1 MIFFFSSKSKP
12 FRKQPCLTGFILLS
26 LLLFNI
32 YQPFKLQAAKNSSG
46 SKVSINLP
54 QTIILKEFIKIISEN
69 TGTVFVYEEKNMR
82 GQMSITAPR
91 NFKVTP
97 EDAFFFFEKI
107 LASQGLAMVRRKESN
122 VVEILPTADAR
133 FSRLPITN
141 DGEKIS
147 AKSGNYV
154 MRLIPIF
161 HANLKGIQST
171 LQPIFSKTGVLL
183 VYEPMNMLIVIDVE
197 SNVSRIVELIDM
209 LDTSAPEGVEQV
221 VTLQQIIHNDVSEIH
236 KTVSELFSNLVRN
249 GKPTKFKLLIETRLN
264 SLFIVANRDT
274 TEEIIELIEKVDVPV
289 EGAKTTIHE
298 LNYSDAAK
306 LVPLITTVFPK
317 TNSIKIVP
325 FAPFNALIIIANPVT
340 TRQIIDLVDQ
350 LDIPRG
356 NRQIM
361 LQQLDYASAKT
372 LAPLLSKIFSDKVIA
387 GKGEGKTS
395 SGSPVKIIAE
405 PRLNALIII
414 ADRLATDRVLQ
425 LISKLDTEQGT
436 SGETQLK
443 LIPLKNTSAKRM
455 ANLLTK
461 IFADKVV
468 AGKGEG
474 NTAKTS
480 PVKIIEEE
488 RLNSLII
495 IAGRIEIDSILS
507 LVKQL
512 DVYQESGKIQSN
524 FKLYHLQHAVAKD
537 MALMLKE
544 VTGKITEVARKD
556 EKPLAGTKAQSKTTK
571 SGTQS
576 EISISADEATN
587 SLLIFAP
594 ADAFKTLDQI
604 IVELDVARMQ
614 VYVEA
619 LVMEVTLSKSLDLGI
634 NWKAAGTTN
643 KNRIITGGFPN
654 GGAFTGPNSS
664 GSLGSATSASADS
677 TIGVLNGN
685 TISIGGQEFFSFGA
699 FVKAVQNNNDVNVLA
714 NPQLMIINNPQE
726 GEVPNINV
734 VSVVPVSPKTVT
746 SASNITTKEYQY
758 KEVGIKLEIK
768 PQISGENSIRL
779 DIAQESSDV
788 VNPGAEAITIFKRT
802 IKTSVIAED
811 GEIIVLG
818 GLIKEKIARDQ
829 DKIPGFGDLP
839 LLGWLFRSKKD
850 QFEKINLLIFIRP
863 NIIRTKADLERVNQN
878 ASSRFKKVKEL
889 NKVTNQVLEDMG
901 LPELSDKAERVTE

>member
-1 MIFFFSSKSKP
+1 
-12 FRKQPCLTGFILLS
+12 
-26 LLLFNI
+26 
-32 YQPFKLQAAKNSSG
+32 
-46 SKVSINLP
+46 
-54 QTIILKEFIKIISEN
+54 
-69 TGTVFVYEEKNMR
+69 
-82 GQMSITAPR
+82 
-91 NFKVTP
+91 
-97 EDAFFFFEKI
+97 
-107 LASQGLAMVRRKESN
+107 
-122 VVEILPTADAR
+122 
-133 FSRLPITN
+133 
-141 DGEKIS
+141 
-147 AKSGNYV
+147 
-154 MRLIPIF
+154 
-161 HANLKGIQST
+161 
-171 LQPIFSKTGVLL
+171 
-183 VYEPMNMLIVIDVE
+183 
-197 SNVSRIVELIDM
+197 
-209 LDTSAPEGVEQV
+209 
-221 VTLQQIIHNDVSEIH
+221 
-236 KTVSELFSNLVRN
+236 
-249 GKPTKFKLLIETRLN
+249 
-264 SLFIVANRDT
+264 
-274 TEEIIELIEKVDVPV
+274 
-289 EGAKTTIHE
+289 
-298 LNYSDAAK
+298 
-306 LVPLITTVFPK
+306 
-317 TNSIKIVP
+317 
-325 FAPFNALIIIANPVT
+325 
-340 TRQIIDLVDQ
+340 
-350 LDIPRG
+350 
-356 NRQIM
+356 
-361 LQQLDYASAKT
+361 
-372 LAPLLSKIFSDKVIA
+372 
-387 GKGEGKTS
+387 
-395 SGSPVKIIAE
+395 
-405 PRLNALIII
+405 
-414 ADRLATDRVLQ
+414 
-425 LISKLDTEQGT
+425 
-436 SGETQLK
+436 
-443 LIPLKNTSAKRM
+443 
-455 ANLLTK
+455 
-461 IFADKVV
+461 VV

-507 LVKQL
+507 LIKQL

>member
-1 MIFFFSSKSKP
+1 V
-12 FRKQPCLTGFILLS
+12 RK
-26 LLLFNI
+26 
-32 YQPFKLQAAKNSSG
+32 KG
-46 SKVSINLP
+46 SK
-54 QTIILKEFIKIISEN
+54 
-69 TGTVFVYEEKNMR
+69 
-82 GQMSITAPR
+82 
-91 NFKVTP
+91 
-97 EDAFFFFEKI
+97 
-107 LASQGLAMVRRKESN
+107 
-122 VVEILPTADAR
+122 VVEILPAADAR
-133 FSRLPITN
+133 FSRLPISK
-141 DGEKIS
+141 DGQKVS
-147 AKSGNYV
+147 AKGGNYV
-154 MRLIPIF
+154 MRLIPIL
-161 HANLKGIQST
+161 HADLKGIQST
-171 LQPIFSKTGVLL
+171 LQPIFSKTGALL

-209 LDTSAPEGVEQV
+209 LDTSAPEAVEQI
-221 VTLQQIIHNDVSEIH
+221 VTLQQIIHNDVTEIH

-249 GKPTKFKLLIETRLN
+249 GKPTKFKLLIEARLN
-264 SLFIVANRDT
+264 SLFIVANRET
-274 TEEIIELIEKVDVPV
+274 TDEIIELIEKVDVPV

-298 LNYSDAAK
+298 LKYSAAAK
-306 LVPLITTVFPK
+306 LVPLISTVFPK
-317 TNSIKIVP
+317 TASIKIVP
-325 FAPFNALIIIANPVT
+325 FTPFNALIIIANPVT
-340 TRQIIDLVDQ
+340 TQQIIDLVDQ

-361 LQQLDYASAKT
+361 LKQLQYASATT
-372 LAPLLSKIFSDKVIA
+372 LAPLLSKIFADKVVA
-387 GKGEGKTS
+387 GKGEGETAA
-395 SGSPVKIIAE
+395 GSPVKIIAE

-414 ADRLATDRVLQ
+414 ADRLATDKVLQ
-425 LISKLDTEQGT
+425 LIAKLDSEQGT

-461 IFADKVV
+461 IFVDRVV
-468 AGKGEG
+468 AGKAEG
-474 NTAKTS
+474 NTAKAS

-495 IAGRIEIDSILS
+495 IAGRLEIERILS

-512 DVYQESGKIQSN
+512 DVFQDSGKVKSN

-537 MALMLKE
+537 IAVLLKE
-544 VTGKITEVARKD
+544 VTGRITEVARKD
-556 EKPLAGTKAQSKTTK
+556 DKPQLEASALSKTAGSGTKSD
-571 SGTQS
+571 
-576 EISISADEATN
+576 ISISADEATN

-594 ADAFKTLDQI
+594 VDAFKTLDQI
-604 IVELDVARMQ
+604 IVELDVPRMQ

-619 LVMEVTLSKSLDLGI
+619 LIMEVSLSKSLDLGI
-634 NWKAAGTTN
+634 NWKAAGATN
-643 KNRIITGGFPN
+643 RGRIITGGFPG
-654 GGAFTGPNSS
+654 GGAFTGD
-664 GSLGSATSASADS
+664 ATSGGTAAIAADTS

-685 TISIGGQEFFSFGA
+685 TISLGGKEFFSFGA

-746 SASNITTKEYQY
+746 SASNITTKEYQF

-818 GLIKEKIARDQ
+818 GLIKEKIARNQ

-839 LLGWLFRSKKD
+839 LIGWLFRSKLD

-863 NIIRTKADLERVNQN
+863 TIIRTKADLERVNQR
-878 ASSRFKKVKEL
+878 ASSRFKKAKEL
-889 NKVTNQVLEDMG
+889 NKVSNQVLEDMG
-901 LPELSDKAERVTE
+901 MPELSE

>member
-1 MIFFFSSKSKP
+1 MIFFFTSISKLL
-12 FRKQPCLTGFILLS
+12 RKHNWLSGFFLLC
-26 LLLFNI
+26 LLLFHI
-32 YQPFKLQAAKNSSG
+32 SQPFELEAAKKKPS

-97 EDAFFFFEKI
+97 QDAFFFFEKI
-107 LASQGLAMVRRKESN
+107 LASQGLAMVRKKGSK
-122 VVEILPTADAR
+122 VVEILPSADAR
-133 FSRLPITN
+133 FSRLPISK
-141 DGEKIS
+141 DGGKIS
-147 AKSGNYV
+147 AKGGNYV
-154 MRLIPIF
+154 MRLIPIV
-161 HANLKGIQST
+161 HADLKGIQST

-197 SNVSRIVELIDM
+197 SNVSRIVELIEM
-209 LDTSAPEGVEQV
+209 LDTSAPEGVEQI
-221 VTLQQIIHNDVSEIH
+221 VTLQKILHNDVTEIH

-249 GKPTKFKLLIETRLN
+249 GKPTQFKLLIEARLN
-264 SLFIVANRDT
+264 SMFIVANRET

-298 LNYSDAAK
+298 LKYSDAAK

-317 TNSIKIVP
+317 TTSIKIVP

-340 TRQIIDLVDQ
+340 TQQIIDLVDQ

-361 LQQLDYASAKT
+361 LQQLNYASATT
-372 LAPLLSKIFSDKVIA
+372 LAPLLSKIFADKVVA
-387 GKGEGKTS
+387 GKGEGATAT
-395 SGSPVKIIAE
+395 GSPVKIIAE

-414 ADRLATDRVLQ
+414 ADRLATDRVLL
-425 LISKLDTEQGT
+425 LIAKLDTEQGT

-461 IFADKVV
+461 IFSDRVV

-474 NTAKTS
+474 NTAKAS

-495 IAGRIEIDSILS
+495 IAGRLEIERILS
-507 LVKQL
+507 LIKQL
-512 DVYQESGKIQSN
+512 DVFQESGKVRSN

-537 MALMLKE
+537 IAVLLKE
-544 VTGKITEVARKD
+544 VTGRISEVSRKD
-556 EKPLAGTKAQSKTTK
+556 EKPQLSKALSKTAG

-576 EISISADEATN
+576 DISISADEATN

-604 IVELDVARMQ
+604 IVELDVPRMQ

-619 LVMEVTLSKSLDLGI
+619 LIMEVTLSKSLDLGI
-634 NWKAAGTTN
+634 NWKAAGATSG
-643 KNRIITGGFPN
+643 NRIITGGFPG
-654 GGAFTGPNSS
+654 GGAFTGD
-664 GSLGSATSASADS
+664 ATTGGTAATTAAQN

-685 TISIGGQEFFSFGA
+685 TISIGGKEFFSFGA

-726 GEVPNINV
+726 GEVPNISV

-746 SASNITTKEYQY
+746 SASNITTTEYQF

-768 PQISGENSIRL
+768 PQISGKNSIRL

-788 VNPGAEAITIFKRT
+788 VNPAANPITIFKRT

-811 GEIIVLG
+811 GKIIVLG
-818 GLIKEKIARDQ
+818 GLIKEKMVRERS
-829 DKIPGFGDLP
+829 KIPGFGDIP
-839 LLGWLFRSKKD
+839 LIGWLFRSKKD
-850 QFEKINLLIFIRP
+850 GFEKINLLIFIRP
-863 NIIRTKADLERVNQN
+863 TIIRTKADLERVNQR
-878 ASSRFKKVKEL
+878 ASSRFKKANEL
-889 NKVTNQVLEDMG
+889 DKISNQVLEDMG
-901 LPELSDKAERVTE
+901 LPELSD

>member
-1 MIFFFSSKSKP
+1 MIFFFTSISKLL
-12 FRKQPCLTGFILLS
+12 RKHNWLSGFFLLC
-26 LLLFNI
+26 LLLFHI
-32 YQPFKLQAAKNSSG
+32 SQPFELEAAKKKPS

-97 EDAFFFFEKI
+97 QDAFFFFEKI
-107 LASQGLAMVRRKESN
+107 LASQGLAMVRKKGSK
-122 VVEILPTADAR
+122 VVEILPSADAR
-133 FSRLPITN
+133 FSRLPISK
-141 DGEKIS
+141 DGGKIS
-147 AKSGNYV
+147 AKGGNYV
-154 MRLIPIF
+154 MRLIPIV
-161 HANLKGIQST
+161 HADLKGIQST

-197 SNVSRIVELIDM
+197 SNVSRIVELIEM
-209 LDTSAPEGVEQV
+209 LDTSAPEGVEQI
-221 VTLQQIIHNDVSEIH
+221 VTLQKILHNDVTEIH

-249 GKPTKFKLLIETRLN
+249 GKPTQFKLLIEARLN
-264 SLFIVANRDT
+264 SMFIVANRET

-298 LNYSDAAK
+298 LKYSDAAK

-317 TNSIKIVP
+317 TTSIKIVP

-340 TRQIIDLVDQ
+340 TQQIIDLVDQ

-361 LQQLDYASAKT
+361 LQQLNYASATT
-372 LAPLLSKIFSDKVIA
+372 LAPLLSKIFADKVVA
-387 GKGEGKTS
+387 GKGEGATAT
-395 SGSPVKIIAE
+395 GSPVKIIAE

-414 ADRLATDRVLQ
+414 ADRLATDRVLL
-425 LISKLDTEQGT
+425 LIAKLDTEQGT

-461 IFADKVV
+461 IFSDRVV

-474 NTAKTS
+474 NTAKAS

-495 IAGRIEIDSILS
+495 IAGRLEIERILS
-507 LVKQL
+507 LIKQL
-512 DVYQESGKIQSN
+512 DVFQESGKVRSN

-537 MALMLKE
+537 IAVLLKE
-544 VTGKITEVARKD
+544 VTGRISEVSRKD
-556 EKPLAGTKAQSKTTK
+556 EKPQLSKALSKTAG

-576 EISISADEATN
+576 DISISADEATN

-604 IVELDVARMQ
+604 IVELDVPRMQ

-619 LVMEVTLSKSLDLGI
+619 LIMEVTLSKSLDLGI
-634 NWKAAGTTN
+634 NWKAAGATSG
-643 KNRIITGGFPN
+643 NRIITGGFPG
-654 GGAFTGPNSS
+654 GGAFTGD
-664 GSLGSATSASADS
+664 ATSGGTAATTAAEN

-685 TISIGGQEFFSFGA
+685 TISIGGKEFFSFGA

-726 GEVPNINV
+726 GEVPNISV

-746 SASNITTKEYQY
+746 SASNITTTEYQF

-768 PQISGENSIRL
+768 PQISGKNSIRL

-788 VNPGAEAITIFKRT
+788 VNPAANPITIFKRT

-811 GEIIVLG
+811 GKIIVLG
-818 GLIKEKIARDQ
+818 GLIKEKMVRERS
-829 DKIPGFGDLP
+829 KIPGFGDIP
-839 LLGWLFRSKKD
+839 LIGWLFRSKKD
-850 QFEKINLLIFIRP
+850 GFEKINLLIFIRP
-863 NIIRTKADLERVNQN
+863 TIIRTKADLERVNQR
-878 ASSRFKKVKEL
+878 ASSRFKKANEL
-889 NKVTNQVLEDMG
+889 DKISNQVLEDMG
-901 LPELSDKAERVTE
+901 LPELSD

>member
-1 MIFFFSSKSKP
+1 MIFFFTSISKLL
-12 FRKQPCLTGFILLS
+12 RKHNWLSGFFLLC
-26 LLLFNI
+26 LLLFHI
-32 YQPFKLQAAKNSSG
+32 SQPFELEAAKKKPS

-97 EDAFFFFEKI
+97 QDAFFFFEKI
-107 LASQGLAMVRRKESN
+107 LASQGLAMVRKKGSK
-122 VVEILPTADAR
+122 VVEILPSADAR
-133 FSRLPITN
+133 FSRLPISK
-141 DGEKIS
+141 DGGKIS
-147 AKSGNYV
+147 AKGGNYV
-154 MRLIPIF
+154 MRLIPIV
-161 HANLKGIQST
+161 HADLKGIQST

-197 SNVSRIVELIDM
+197 SNVSRIVELIEM
-209 LDTSAPEGVEQV
+209 LDTSAPEGVEQI
-221 VTLQQIIHNDVSEIH
+221 VTLQKILHNDVTEIH

-249 GKPTKFKLLIETRLN
+249 GKPTQFKLLIEARLN
-264 SLFIVANRDT
+264 SMFIVANRET

-298 LNYSDAAK
+298 LKYSDAAK

-317 TNSIKIVP
+317 TTSIKIVP

-340 TRQIIDLVDQ
+340 TQQIIDLVDQ

-361 LQQLDYASAKT
+361 LQQLNYASATT
-372 LAPLLSKIFSDKVIA
+372 LAPLLSKIFADKVVA
-387 GKGEGKTS
+387 GKGEGATAT
-395 SGSPVKIIAE
+395 GSPVKIIAE

-414 ADRLATDRVLQ
+414 ADRLATDRVLL
-425 LISKLDTEQGT
+425 LIAKLDTEQGT

-461 IFADKVV
+461 IFSDRVV

-474 NTAKTS
+474 NTAKAS

-495 IAGRIEIDSILS
+495 IAGRLEIERILS
-507 LVKQL
+507 LIKQL
-512 DVYQESGKIQSN
+512 DVFQESGKVRSN

-537 MALMLKE
+537 IAVLLKE
-544 VTGKITEVARKD
+544 VTGRISEVSRKD
-556 EKPLAGTKAQSKTTK
+556 EKPQLSKALSKTAG

-576 EISISADEATN
+576 DISISADEATN

-604 IVELDVARMQ
+604 IVELDVPRMQ

-619 LVMEVTLSKSLDLGI
+619 LIMEVTLSKSLDLGI
-634 NWKAAGTTN
+634 NWKAAGATSG
-643 KNRIITGGFPN
+643 NRIITGGFPG
-654 GGAFTGPNSS
+654 GGAFTGD
-664 GSLGSATSASADS
+664 ATTGGTAATTAAEN

-685 TISIGGQEFFSFGA
+685 TISIGGKEFFSFGA

-726 GEVPNINV
+726 GEVPNISV

-746 SASNITTKEYQY
+746 SASNITTTEYQF

-768 PQISGENSIRL
+768 PQISGKNSIRL

-788 VNPGAEAITIFKRT
+788 VNPTANPITIFKRT

-811 GEIIVLG
+811 GKIIVLG
-818 GLIKEKIARDQ
+818 GLIKEKMVRERS
-829 DKIPGFGDLP
+829 KIPGFGDIP
-839 LLGWLFRSKKD
+839 LIGWLFRSKKD
-850 QFEKINLLIFIRP
+850 GFEKINLLIFIRP
-863 NIIRTKADLERVNQN
+863 TIIRTKADLERVNQR
-878 ASSRFKKVKEL
+878 ASSRFKKANEL
-889 NKVTNQVLEDMG
+889 DKISNQVLEDMG
-901 LPELSDKAERVTE
+901 LPELSD

>member
-1 MIFFFSSKSKP
+1 MIFFFTSISKSL
-12 FRKQPCLTGFILLS
+12 RKHNWLSGFFLLC
-26 LLLFNI
+26 LLLFHI
-32 YQPFKLQAAKNSSG
+32 SQPFELEAAKKKPS

-97 EDAFFFFEKI
+97 QDAFFFFEKI
-107 LASQGLAMVRRKESN
+107 LASQGLAMVRKKGSK
-122 VVEILPTADAR
+122 VVEILPSADAR
-133 FSRLPITN
+133 FSRLPISK
-141 DGEKIS
+141 DGGKIS
-147 AKSGNYV
+147 AKGGNYV
-154 MRLIPIF
+154 MRLIPIV
-161 HANLKGIQST
+161 HADLKGIQST

-197 SNVSRIVELIDM
+197 SNVSRIVELIEM
-209 LDTSAPEGVEQV
+209 LDTSAPEGVEQI
-221 VTLQQIIHNDVSEIH
+221 VTLQKILHNDVTEIH

-249 GKPTKFKLLIETRLN
+249 GKPTQFKLLIEARLN
-264 SLFIVANRDT
+264 SMFIVANRET

-298 LNYSDAAK
+298 LKYSDAAK

-317 TNSIKIVP
+317 TTSIKIVP

-340 TRQIIDLVDQ
+340 TQQIIDLVDQ

-361 LQQLDYASAKT
+361 LQQLNYASATT
-372 LAPLLSKIFSDKVIA
+372 LAPLLSKIFADKVVA
-387 GKGEGKTS
+387 GKGEGATAT
-395 SGSPVKIIAE
+395 GSPVKIIAE

-414 ADRLATDRVLQ
+414 ADRLATDRVLL
-425 LISKLDTEQGT
+425 LIAKLDTEQGT

-461 IFADKVV
+461 IFSDRVV

-474 NTAKTS
+474 NTAKAS

-495 IAGRIEIDSILS
+495 IAGRLEIERILS
-507 LVKQL
+507 LIKQL
-512 DVYQESGKIQSN
+512 DVFQESGKVRSN

-537 MALMLKE
+537 IAVLLKE
-544 VTGKITEVARKD
+544 VTGRISEVSRKD
-556 EKPLAGTKAQSKTTK
+556 EKPQLSKALSKTAG

-576 EISISADEATN
+576 DISISADEATN

-604 IVELDVARMQ
+604 IVELDVPRMQ

-619 LVMEVTLSKSLDLGI
+619 LIMEVTLSKSLDLGI
-634 NWKAAGTTN
+634 NWKAAGATSG
-643 KNRIITGGFPN
+643 NRIITGGFPG
-654 GGAFTGPNSS
+654 GGAFTGD
-664 GSLGSATSASADS
+664 ATSGGTAATTAAEN

-685 TISIGGQEFFSFGA
+685 TISIGGKEFFSFGA

-726 GEVPNINV
+726 GEVPNISV

-746 SASNITTKEYQY
+746 SASNITTTEYQF

-768 PQISGENSIRL
+768 PQISGKNSIRL

-788 VNPGAEAITIFKRT
+788 VNPAANPITIFKRT

-811 GEIIVLG
+811 GKIIVLG
-818 GLIKEKIARDQ
+818 GLIKEKMVRERS
-829 DKIPGFGDLP
+829 KIPGFGDIP
-839 LLGWLFRSKKD
+839 LIGWLFRSKKD
-850 QFEKINLLIFIRP
+850 GFEKINLLIFIRP
-863 NIIRTKADLERVNQN
+863 TIIRTKTDLERVNQR
-878 ASSRFKKVKEL
+878 ASSRFKKANEL
-889 NKVTNQVLEDMG
+889 DKISNQVLEDMG
-901 LPELSDKAERVTE
+901 LPELSD

>member
-1 MIFFFSSKSKP
+1 MF
-12 FRKQPCLTGFILLS
+12 LS
-26 LLLFNI
+26 LLLFQI
-32 YQPFKLQAAKNSSG
+32 SHPLELEAAKKNTS

-54 QTIILKEFIKIISEN
+54 QTIILKEFIKIISEK

-91 NFKVTP
+91 NFKVTA

-107 LASQGLAMVRRKESN
+107 LASQGLAMVRKKDSK
-122 VVEILPTADAR
+122 VVEILPAADAR
-133 FSRLPITN
+133 FSHLPISK
-141 DGEKIS
+141 DSGKLS
-147 AKSGNYV
+147 SKGGNYV
-154 MRLIPIF
+154 MRLIPIL
-161 HANLKGIQST
+161 HANLKGIQAT
-171 LQPIFSKTGVLL
+171 LQPVFSKTGVLL

-209 LDTSAPEGVEQV
+209 LDTTVPEGVEQI
-221 VTLQQIIHNDVSEIH
+221 VTLQQIKHNDVTEIH

-249 GKPTKFKLLIETRLN
+249 GAPTKFKLLIETRLN
-264 SLFIVANRDT
+264 SMFIIANRET
-274 TEEIIELIEKVDVPV
+274 TDEIIELIEKVDVPV

-298 LNYSDAAK
+298 LKYSEAAK

-317 TNSIKIVP
+317 TTSIKIVP

-340 TRQIIDLVDQ
+340 TKQIIDLVDQ

-361 LQQLDYASAKT
+361 MQQLEYASAKT
-372 LAPLLSKIFSDKVIA
+372 LAPLLSQIFADKVIA
-387 GKGEGKTS
+387 GKGEGETA

-443 LIPLKNTSAKRM
+443 LIPLKNTSAKRI

-474 NTAKTS
+474 STAKAS

-495 IAGRIEIDSILS
+495 IAGRIEIEQILS
-507 LVKQL
+507 LVEKL
-512 DVYQESGKIQSN
+512 DVFQDSGKIHSN

-537 MALMLKE
+537 MANLLKE
-544 VTGKITEVARKD
+544 VTGKIAEVTQKD
-556 EKPLAGTKAQSKTTK
+556 ENPLVGTKAQPKTAA

-604 IVELDVARMQ
+604 IVELDVPRMQ

-619 LVMEVTLSKSLDLGI
+619 LIMEVTLSKSLNLGI
-634 NWKAAGTTN
+634 NWKGAGATN
-643 KNRIITGGFPN
+643 TGRIITGGFPG
-654 GGAFTGPNSS
+654 GGAFTGDVNT
-664 GSLGSATSASADS
+664 GGTAAIAADSS
-677 TIGVLNGN
+677 TIGILNGN
-685 TISIGGQEFFSFGA
+685 TISIGGKEFFSFGA

-734 VSVVPVSPKTVT
+734 VSVVPVSPKTIT
-746 SASNITTKEYQY
+746 SASNITTTEYQF

-768 PQISGENSIRL
+768 PQISGKNSIRL

-788 VNPGAEAITIFKRT
+788 VNPTANPITIFKRT

-839 LLGWLFRSKKD
+839 LLGWLFRSKTD
-850 QFEKINLLIFIRP
+850 QFEKINLIIFIRP
-863 NIIRTKADLERVNQN
+863 TIIRTKADLERINQR
-878 ASSRFKKVKEL
+878 ASSRFKKAKEL
-889 NKVTNQVLEDMG
+889 DKVSNQVLEDMG
-901 LPELSDKAERVTE
+901 LPELSEKAETVTE

>member
-1 MIFFFSSKSKP
+1 MIFFFTSISKSL
-12 FRKQPCLTGFILLS
+12 RKHNWLSGFFLLC
-26 LLLFNI
+26 LLLFHI
-32 YQPFKLQAAKNSSG
+32 SQPFELEAAKKKPS

-97 EDAFFFFEKI
+97 QDAFFFFEKI
-107 LASQGLAMVRRKESN
+107 LASQGLAMVRKKGSK
-122 VVEILPTADAR
+122 VVEILPSADAR
-133 FSRLPITN
+133 FSRLPISK
-141 DGEKIS
+141 DGGKIN
-147 AKSGNYV
+147 AKGGNYV
-154 MRLIPIF
+154 MRLIPIV
-161 HANLKGIQST
+161 HADLKGIQST

-197 SNVSRIVELIDM
+197 SNVSRIVELIEM
-209 LDTSAPEGVEQV
+209 LDTSAPEGVEQI
-221 VTLQQIIHNDVSEIH
+221 VTLQKILHNDVTEIH

-249 GKPTKFKLLIETRLN
+249 GKPTQFKLLIEARLN
-264 SLFIVANRDT
+264 SMFIVANRET

-298 LNYSDAAK
+298 LKYSDAAK

-317 TNSIKIVP
+317 TTSIKIVP

-340 TRQIIDLVDQ
+340 TQQIIDLVDQ

-361 LQQLDYASAKT
+361 LQQLNYASATT
-372 LAPLLSKIFSDKVIA
+372 LAPLLSKIFADKVVA
-387 GKGEGKTS
+387 GKGEGATAT
-395 SGSPVKIIAE
+395 GSPVKIIAE

-414 ADRLATDRVLQ
+414 ADRLATDRVLL
-425 LISKLDTEQGT
+425 LIAKLDTEQGT

-461 IFADKVV
+461 IFSDRVV

-474 NTAKTS
+474 NTAKAS

-495 IAGRIEIDSILS
+495 IAGRLEIEQILS
-507 LVKQL
+507 LIKQL
-512 DVYQESGKIQSN
+512 DVFQESGKVRSN

-537 MALMLKE
+537 IAVLLKE
-544 VTGKITEVARKD
+544 VTGRISEVSRKD
-556 EKPLAGTKAQSKTTK
+556 EKPQLSKALSKTAG

-576 EISISADEATN
+576 DISISADEATN

-604 IVELDVARMQ
+604 IVELDVPRMQ

-619 LVMEVTLSKSLDLGI
+619 LIMEVTLSKSLDLGI
-634 NWKAAGTTN
+634 NWKAAGATSG
-643 KNRIITGGFPN
+643 NRIITGGFPG
-654 GGAFTGPNSS
+654 GGAFTGD
-664 GSLGSATSASADS
+664 ATTGGTAATTAAEN

-685 TISIGGQEFFSFGA
+685 TISIGGKEFFSFGA

-726 GEVPNINV
+726 GEVPNISV

-746 SASNITTKEYQY
+746 SASNITTTEYQF

-768 PQISGENSIRL
+768 PQISGKNSIRL

-788 VNPGAEAITIFKRT
+788 VNPTANPITIFKRT

-811 GEIIVLG
+811 GKIIVLG
-818 GLIKEKIARDQ
+818 GLIKEKMVRERS
-829 DKIPGFGDLP
+829 KIPGFGDIP
-839 LLGWLFRSKKD
+839 LIGWLFRSKKD
-850 QFEKINLLIFIRP
+850 GFEKINLLIFIRP
-863 NIIRTKADLERVNQN
+863 TIIRTKADLERVNQR
-878 ASSRFKKVKEL
+878 ASSRFKKANEL
-889 NKVTNQVLEDMG
+889 DKISNQVLEDMG
-901 LPELSDKAERVTE
+901 LPELSD

>member
-1 MIFFFSSKSKP
+1 MIFFFTSISKSL
-12 FRKQPCLTGFILLS
+12 RKHNWLSGFFLLC
-26 LLLFNI
+26 LLLFHI
-32 YQPFKLQAAKNSSG
+32 SQPFELEAAKKKPS

-97 EDAFFFFEKI
+97 QDAFFFFEKI
-107 LASQGLAMVRRKESN
+107 LASQGLAMVRKKGSK
-122 VVEILPTADAR
+122 VVEILPSADAR
-133 FSRLPITN
+133 FSRLPISK
-141 DGEKIS
+141 DGGKIS
-147 AKSGNYV
+147 AKGGNYV
-154 MRLIPIF
+154 MRLIPIV
-161 HANLKGIQST
+161 HADLKGIQST

-197 SNVSRIVELIDM
+197 SNVSRIVELIEM
-209 LDTSAPEGVEQV
+209 LDTSAPEGVEQI
-221 VTLQQIIHNDVSEIH
+221 VTLQKILHNDVTEIH

-249 GKPTKFKLLIETRLN
+249 GKPTQFKLLIEARLN
-264 SLFIVANRDT
+264 SMFIVANRET

-298 LNYSDAAK
+298 LKYSDAAK

-317 TNSIKIVP
+317 TTSIKIVP

-340 TRQIIDLVDQ
+340 TQQIIDLVDQ

-361 LQQLDYASAKT
+361 LQQLNYASATT
-372 LAPLLSKIFSDKVIA
+372 LAPLLSKIFADKVVA
-387 GKGEGKTS
+387 GKGEGATAT
-395 SGSPVKIIAE
+395 GSPVKIIAE

-414 ADRLATDRVLQ
+414 ADRLATDRVLL
-425 LISKLDTEQGT
+425 LIAKLDTEQGT

-461 IFADKVV
+461 IFSDRVV

-474 NTAKTS
+474 NTAKAS

-495 IAGRIEIDSILS
+495 IAGRLEIERILS
-507 LVKQL
+507 LIKQL
-512 DVYQESGKIQSN
+512 DVFQESGKVRSN

-537 MALMLKE
+537 IAVLLKE
-544 VTGKITEVARKD
+544 VTGRISEVSRKD
-556 EKPLAGTKAQSKTTK
+556 EKPQLSKALSKTAG

-576 EISISADEATN
+576 DISISADEATN

-604 IVELDVARMQ
+604 IVELDVPRMQ

-619 LVMEVTLSKSLDLGI
+619 LIMEVTLSKSLDLGI
-634 NWKAAGTTN
+634 NWKAAGATSG
-643 KNRIITGGFPN
+643 NRIITGGFPG
-654 GGAFTGPNSS
+654 GGAFTGD
-664 GSLGSATSASADS
+664 ATTGGTAATTAAQN

-685 TISIGGQEFFSFGA
+685 TISIGGKEFFSFGA

-726 GEVPNINV
+726 GEVPNISV

-746 SASNITTKEYQY
+746 SASNITTTEYQF

-768 PQISGENSIRL
+768 PQISGKNSIRL

-788 VNPGAEAITIFKRT
+788 VNPAANPITIFKRT

-811 GEIIVLG
+811 GKIIVLG
-818 GLIKEKIARDQ
+818 GLIKEKMVRERS
-829 DKIPGFGDLP
+829 KIPGFGDIP
-839 LLGWLFRSKKD
+839 LIGWLFRSKKD
-850 QFEKINLLIFIRP
+850 GFEKINLLIFIRP
-863 NIIRTKADLERVNQN
+863 TIIRTKADLERVNQR
-878 ASSRFKKVKEL
+878 ASSRFKKANEL
-889 NKVTNQVLEDMG
+889 DKISNQVLEDMG
-901 LPELSDKAERVTE
+901 LPELSD

>member
-1 MIFFFSSKSKP
+1 MILFFNFS
-12 FRKQPCLTGFILLS
+12 S
-26 LLLFNI
+26 LLLR
-32 YQPFKLQAAKNSSG
+32 KLQLLSGIMFLCLLLFLISRPLELEAAKENSRT
-46 SKVSINLP
+46 KVSINLP
-54 QTIILKEFIKIISEN
+54 QTIILKEFIKIISEK

-91 NFKVTP
+91 NFKVTV

-107 LASQGLAMVRRKESN
+107 LASQGLAMVRKKGSK
-122 VVEILPTADAR
+122 VVEILPAADAR
-133 FSRLPITN
+133 FSRLPISK
-141 DGEKIS
+141 DGQKVS
-147 AKSGNYV
+147 AKGGNYV
-154 MRLIPIF
+154 MRLIPIL
-161 HANLKGIQST
+161 HADLKGIQST
-171 LQPIFSKTGVLL
+171 LQPIFSKTGALL

-209 LDTSAPEGVEQV
+209 LDTSAPEAVEQI
-221 VTLQQIIHNDVSEIH
+221 VTLQQIIHNDVTEIH

-249 GKPTKFKLLIETRLN
+249 GKPTKFKLLIEARLN
-264 SLFIVANRDT
+264 SLFIVANRET
-274 TEEIIELIEKVDVPV
+274 TDEIIELIEKVDVPV

-298 LNYSDAAK
+298 LKYSAAAK

-317 TNSIKIVP
+317 TASIKIVP
-325 FAPFNALIIIANPVT
+325 FTPFNALIIIANPVT
-340 TRQIIDLVDQ
+340 TQQIIDLVDQ

-361 LQQLDYASAKT
+361 LKQLQYASATT
-372 LAPLLSKIFSDKVIA
+372 LAPLLSKIFADKVVA
-387 GKGEGKTS
+387 GKGEGETAA
-395 SGSPVKIIAE
+395 GSPVKIIAE

-414 ADRLATDRVLQ
+414 ADRLATDKVLQ
-425 LISKLDTEQGT
+425 LIAKLDSEQGT

-461 IFADKVV
+461 IFVDRVV
-468 AGKGEG
+468 AGKAEG
-474 NTAKTS
+474 NTAKAS

-495 IAGRIEIDSILS
+495 IAGRLEIERILS

-512 DVYQESGKIQSN
+512 DVFQDSGKVKSN

-537 MALMLKE
+537 IAVLLKE
-544 VTGKITEVARKD
+544 VTGRITEVARKD
-556 EKPLAGTKAQSKTTK
+556 DKPQLEASALSKTAGSGTKSD
-571 SGTQS
+571 
-576 EISISADEATN
+576 ISISADEATN

-594 ADAFKTLDQI
+594 VDAFKTLDQI
-604 IVELDVARMQ
+604 IVELDVPRMQ

-619 LVMEVTLSKSLDLGI
+619 LIMEVSLSKSLDLGI
-634 NWKAAGTTN
+634 NWKAAGATN
-643 KNRIITGGFPN
+643 RGRIITGGFPG
-654 GGAFTGPNSS
+654 GGAFTGD
-664 GSLGSATSASADS
+664 ATSGGTAAIAADTS

-685 TISIGGQEFFSFGA
+685 TISLGGKEFFSFGA

-746 SASNITTKEYQY
+746 SASNITTKEYQF

-818 GLIKEKIARDQ
+818 GLIKEKIARNQ

-839 LLGWLFRSKKD
+839 LIGWLFRSKLD

-863 NIIRTKADLERVNQN
+863 TIIRTKADLERVNQR
-878 ASSRFKKVKEL
+878 ASSRFKKAKEL
-889 NKVTNQVLEDMG
+889 NKVSNQVLEDMG
-901 LPELSDKAERVTE
+901 MPELSE